1 MENGETNHLFVG
13 ADPGDVHL
21 ADGAPQPPLL
31 LPVPVG
37 RGAGGG
43 RQVACG
49 AAQSRHVHLAVGR
62 LEPEHLRGRKRFRV
76 LNFFGI
82 FPIFLEFL

>member
-31 LPVPVG
+31 PIPVG
-37 RGAGGG
+37 RAR
-43 RQVACG
+43 RQVASG
-49 AAQSRHVHLAVGR
+49 AAQSGHVHLAVGR
-62 LEPEHLRGRKRFRV
+62 LEPEHLGGGGKRV
-76 LNFFGI
+76 LENFSGF
-82 FPIFLEFL
+82 